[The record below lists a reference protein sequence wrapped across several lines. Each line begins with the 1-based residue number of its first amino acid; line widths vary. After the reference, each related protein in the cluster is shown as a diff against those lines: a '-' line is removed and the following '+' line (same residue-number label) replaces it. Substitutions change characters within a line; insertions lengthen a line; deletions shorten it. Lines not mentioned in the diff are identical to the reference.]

1 MQTEYDSR
9 NKIILNSYGP
19 SLFNIN
25 FSKSTLVCL
34 SAPHLPINHDDAF
47 TNKIDNS

>member
-1 MQTEYDSR
+1 MDHLCLTSTFQ
-9 NKIILNSYGP
+9 
-19 SLFNIN
+19 
-25 FSKSTLVCL
+25 KSTLVCL